1 MKPVLI
7 QIYDYAQMFDS
18 IDLQKALSDIYNVG
32 VDDETLSLLYQANA
46 EVNMAVKTPAGLTD
60 RQVIRNTVLQGDTWG
75 SILASV
81 QVDSIG
87 QECMEAGHFYLYKDI
102 LPVGF
107 LGLVDDIAGITE
119 AGYKAQQLNTLI
131 NLKTAEKSLQFGVDK
146 CKSMLICKDDHSVID
161 SDLLVDSW
169 EVQYVDNPSTGKL
182 TLSESFKGLT
192 RVGKTKNQTYLGF
205 VISSTG
211 NNMANI
217 DVIKKKSIGVIRKI
231 FNRLNSL
238 NLQKYYF
245 ECAMILLNAMLRP
258 SILYAAETY
267 YNLKESEVRQIE
279 RIEENFLRKVLK
291 TSKGCPIVQLYLEL
305 GHTPAR
311 LEIQKMR
318 VLFFQYILQENDES
332 TLKKFF
338 NLQLEKPTRKDWA
351 STVLSDLKELQ
362 IDASFEE
369 IRFMSKNQL
378 TKILKE
384 KQGKNALKYL
394 VDKQG
399 AKTSNTPE

>member
-1 MKPVLI
+1 M
-7 QIYDYAQMFDS
+7 
-18 IDLQKALSDIYNVG
+18 
-32 VDDETLSLLYQANA
+32 T
-46 EVNMAVKTPAGLTD
+46 
-60 RQVIRNTVLQGDTWG
+60 
-75 SILASV
+75 
-81 QVDSIG
+81 
-87 QECMEAGHFYLYKDI
+87 
-102 LPVGF
+102 
-107 LGLVDDIAGITE
+107 
-119 AGYKAQQLNTLI
+119 
-131 NLKTAEKSLQFGVDK
+131 
-146 CKSMLICKDDHSVID
+146 
-161 SDLLVDSW
+161 
-169 EVQYVDNPSTGKL
+169 
-182 TLSESFKGLT
+182 
-192 RVGKTKNQTYLGF
+192 
-205 VISSTG
+205 
-211 NNMANI
+211 
-217 DVIKKKSIGVIRKI
+217 KKKSIGVIRKI

-267 YNLKESEVRQIE
+267 YNLKESEVREIE

-318 VLFFQYILQENDES
+318 VLFFQYILQESDES
-332 TLKKFF
+332 TFKKFF

-378 TKILKE
+378 TKILERETRE
-384 KQGKNALKYL
+384 KSIKISG
-394 VDKQG
+394 
-399 AKTSNTPE
+399 